1 MLFVWILGDG
11 FRITEKLVRTDS
23 TLPHPRQWL
32 CLGKT
37 QWRSS
42 TVYPLNQI
50 YKRKTFN
57 NQIKAIEVV
66 SNYLYGFC
74 TVPAAF
80 QQIKPYTNKND
91 KGSSGH
97 GPIFKVILQ
106 RNRTA
111 KMQAKPRGK

>member
-1 MLFVWILGDG
+1 MFFVWILLDG

-32 CLGKT
+32 GLGKR

-42 TVYPLNQI
+42 TAYPLNQI

-57 NQIKAIEVV
+57 NQIKATGVV

-80 QQIKPYTNKND
+80 QQIKSYTNKND

-97 GPIFKVILQ
+97 RPIFKVILQ
-106 RNRTA
+106 QNRTA